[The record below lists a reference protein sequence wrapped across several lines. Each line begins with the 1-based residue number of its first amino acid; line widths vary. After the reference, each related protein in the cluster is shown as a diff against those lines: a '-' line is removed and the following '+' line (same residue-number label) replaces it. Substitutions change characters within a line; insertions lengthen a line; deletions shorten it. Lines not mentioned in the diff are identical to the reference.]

1 MLLLRQ
7 VIGETLRARRL
18 GQHRT
23 LREVSSAARV
33 SLGYLSEIER
43 GQKEASSELLASI
56 CGALGAPLS
65 DVLGDARDT
74 FRMDESSGM
83 PVLSSLDLD
92 DPTAA
97 LRQPATAAA

>member
-18 GQHRT
+18 GQQRT

-43 GQKEASSELLASI
+43 GQKEASSELLAAI

-65 DVLGDARDT
+65 DVLSDVRDT
-74 FRMDESSGM
+74 FRMDESAGL
-83 PVLSSLDLD
+83 PVLHDVG
-92 DPTAA
+92 TAEA
-97 LRQPATAAA
+97 SMRGHVVVAA